1 MPRSVAEAVK
11 DPQFLAAPVPQQMA
25 YLSAIDPEF
34 KLGKPEQQL
43 AYLNH
48 ITGKPAP
55 TTSENSAEKAN
66 TWKPNAGF
74 TPGNMAGQAWEGL
87 KQMGGAAV
95 GAAKDALDPRIPVIQ
110 GPDSLLHKYV
120 TGPAEV
126 EQQKARTAKTPL
138 ESLGHSAAEAI
149 PIVGPWAAS
158 LGEQAGTGDV
168 GGAVA
173 KGAAQ
178 AAATEAIPRVGEAAR
193 ATREFVGE
201 KIHTPEGELKPIAKK
216 AAQSAG
222 VLAGGAAGG
231 ATTIPGAGLGGAYLG
246 REYGPSLLNKAFP
259 KPTPPEMPVI
269 SPAPFELTPPPSE
282 REAPIQQPLPMG
294 QPETVGPFE
303 SPKPRASMGKLEDLI
318 AHEGAGMP
326 RLEPNVP
333 IGQQP
338 RSVGAA
344 APTPMQIPPRAGVI
358 PNMPL
363 GSRVATPI
371 SEEFGPM
378 AKRQGEMP
386 RILTEEPARQMG
398 GGPLRPD
405 VSLREQPKTME
416 APVRSEQS
424 RLEEKYP
431 DKADRQM
438 VHANGEEMVDAIGHD
453 PETMKAVHDLTNPD
467 VRQAMINSGEDM
479 GQQMINNR
487 KASGDISRQDAF
499 RKLLGKGLTPREIVK
514 LAKQPIEDAVSK

>member
-1 MPRSVAEAVK
+1 MPGSVAEAVK

-34 KLGKPEQQL
+34 KSGKPEQQL

-48 ITGKPAP
+48 ITGKAAP

-66 TWKPNAGF
+66 TWKPDAGF

-87 KQMGGAAV
+87 KQMGSAAV

-201 KIHTPEGELKPIAKK
+201 KIHTPEGELKPMAKK

-269 SPAPFELTPPPSE
+269 SAAPFELTPPPSE

-333 IGQQP
+333 IGQQRMGP
-338 RSVGAA
+338 PQPKVMPSVGQNVSDAVNA
-344 APTPMQIPPRAGVI
+344 STEQEAVRPLSAG
-358 PNMPL
+358 PQKNM
-363 GSRVATPI
+363 
-371 SEEFGPM
+371 
-378 AKRQGEMP
+378 
-386 RILTEEPARQMG
+386 
-398 GGPLRPD
+398 
-405 VSLREQPKTME
+405 SLREIAQAGPPTEPVTHRAVVTHEGKTFGME
-416 APVRSEQS
+416 A
-424 RLEEKYP
+424 
-431 DKADRQM
+431 
-438 VHANGEEMVDAIGHD
+438 ANGRKIYEATKDD
-453 PETMKAVHDLTNPD
+453 PALAKANHDLTLGQL
-467 VRQAMINSGEDM
+467 RQAFMNAGGDVNTVGQEGQRFKVGKSGNTERA
-479 GQQMINNR
+479 QMFDWMLDHGVDA
-487 KASGDISRQDAF
+487 KDI
-499 RKLLGKGLTPREIVK
+499 PK
-514 LAKQPIEDAVSK
+514 LAKQSLEPAGANR